1 MRGSSGCGCCNTQ
14 GWDTI
19 TFNAAISACATD
31 TVAHIVAV
39 CSGSGR
45 YSSQGSE
52 ILLVLG
58 FLVGALEWHR
68 GGSGLKGLSAP
79 PHCCIGHRLV

>member
-1 MRGSSGCGCCNTQ
+1 MPTVHALP
-14 GWDTI
+14 TY
-19 TFNAAISACATD
+19 NAAISACVPD
-31 TVAHIVAV
+31 TVTYIEAV

-45 YSSQGSE
+45 YSSQGSAL
-52 ILLVLG
+52 LLVLG

-79 PHCCIGHRLV
+79 PHCCIGHRQV